1 MTNPAPQRRRSI
13 VLTSALAAAAIC
25 AFPAAPALAS
35 AGSESVTATVASE
48 LATALPTNTAD
59 ATAVLAATPWQ
70 TTGAVGQDGNEVPL
84 DDARAANFVGNAYFK
99 ADGTF
104 TMFNLD
110 DSPKMRGDWEMRI
123 DENGDLVRWIA
134 AKDDAGEVLLER
146 VVPIVDL
153 DASVFTYR
161 VIDEADPT
169 QWVDIVHTPTDHAE
183 PGNEEG
189 SGDSTAEADGQSP
202 KNPAK
207 QELAVTG
214 GGGTLGAIAASAVA
228 LVSGAAVLAARAVR
242 RRQA

>member
-1 MTNPAPQRRRSI
+1 M
-13 VLTSALAAAAIC
+13 
-25 AFPAAPALAS
+25 
-35 AGSESVTATVASE
+35 TATVASE

-70 TTGAVGQDGNEVPL
+70 TTGAVDQDGNEVPL

-134 AKDDAGEVLLER
+134 AKDDAGEVLFER

-189 SGDSTAEADGQSP
+189 SGDSETPGADADDNATGGDGDGQSP